1 MTHDTTAM
9 ILAAGLGTR
18 LKALTQ
24 DKPKA
29 LVELNGKPLLQ
40 HCIENLIAN
49 GFHHIVINVHHFG
62 EQIIDFVESHHFDAE
77 IEISDERDLLM
88 DTGGGIVKA
97 TPLFKDSK
105 AVLVH
110 NVDIISDVDL
120 GEMSQEFLASGDD
133 AWLLTQDRETNRKL
147 VFGDDD
153 QLIGWRNKAE
163 ESDRLKSAF
172 IANMSHEIRTPL
184 NAIIGFTSLLP
195 DITGEEE
202 RRQLIDLISENNQ
215 KLLQII
221 DDVMKISKIE
231 AGNDQLFVST
241 FDLNTVH
248 IPNVRSGIRRFS
260 RNGLLHTNT
269 NIGVTRI
276 SHSKS
281 TR

>member
-1 MTHDTTAM
+1 MKHYTTAM

-62 EQIIDFVESHHFDAE
+62 EQIIDFVEQNKFDAD

-110 NVDIISDVDL
+110 NVDIISNVNL
-120 GEMSQEFLASGDD
+120 GEMSRQFLESKDD

-147 VFGDDD
+147 LFDDENR
-153 QLIGWRNKAE
+153 LVGWMNKAE
-163 ESDRLKSAF
+163 QKFKWVHNESALRQAQGPSLKEMAF
-172 IANMSHEIRTPL
+172 SGLHLFRSDLFASFESKPQ
-184 NAIIGFTSLLP
+184 SV
-195 DITGEEE
+195 
-202 RRQLIDLISENNQ
+202 IDLYLYLAKTKRI
-215 KLLQII
+215 
-221 DDVMKISKIE
+221 ISKPIQP
-231 AGNDQLFVST
+231 DYW
-241 FDLNTVH
+241 FDLGKPEQLRAAENYL
-248 IPNVRSGIRRFS
+248 I
-260 RNGLLHTNT
+260 TNPCHFEDFEGT
-269 NIGVTRI
+269 DTLAFKARYDMP
-276 SHSKS
+276 SKS
-281 TR
+281 E